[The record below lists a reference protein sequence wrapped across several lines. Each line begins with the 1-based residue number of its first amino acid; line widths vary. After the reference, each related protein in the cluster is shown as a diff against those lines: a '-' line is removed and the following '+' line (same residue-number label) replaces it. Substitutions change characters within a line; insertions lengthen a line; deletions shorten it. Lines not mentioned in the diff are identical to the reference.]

1 MFTGTWQSI
10 TDKGI
15 FGTYSIQ
22 PNRETMIARVTLNY
36 DSTSK
41 FRPGVTKMFVTQF
54 ILTRDR
60 ILSQTS
66 LAMEQLFNFTFKF
79 DGPIISGH
87 YATILPMDCGLL
99 KSDQSAADWIEFL
112 NDIEDDKNIENDH

>member
-10 TDKGI
+10 TDKNI

-22 PNRETMIARVTLNY
+22 LNCEDAIARVTLNY
-36 DSTSK
+36 DSASK
-41 FRPGVTKMFVTQF
+41 FRPGAAKLFVTKFV
-54 ILTRDR
+54 LTGDR

-66 LAMEQLFNFTFKF
+66 LAMEQLLNFTFKF

-87 YATILPMDCGLL
+87 YSTIFPMDCGLM
-99 KSDQSAADWIEFL
+99 KSDQSAADWLSILE
-112 NDIEDDKNIENDH
+112 NIENDD